1 LIFADADLISADDP
15 MTSSRRS
22 MRMMADENQTARDG
36 ENATPASPERAN
48 GANPTPPEGA
58 PAPTPAGEAAAEL
71 KDRMLRALADA
82 ENTRRRAERDVA
94 DARQYGITS
103 FAREMLQV
111 GDNLRR
117 ALEAVPE
124 DKRAG
129 ADPTWTALLEG
140 VEVTERGLDQTLA
153 KFGVKRIDAKG
164 KKFDP
169 SFHQAMFELPRDDVP
184 PGTVVDELQAGYAI
198 GDRVLKPALVV
209 VSRRGPA
216 AANDDQRGPA
226 EAASGGIGSDRDGS

>member
-1 LIFADADLISADDP
+1 
-15 MTSSRRS
+15 
-22 MRMMADENQTARDG
+22 MRMMADDDQTTPDSAATAAAEPKAGSEAR
-36 ENATPASPERAN
+36 
-48 GANPTPPEGA
+48 
-58 PAPTPAGEAAAEL
+58 PAPTAEEVADL

-94 DARQYGITS
+94 DARQYAITA

-117 ALEAVPE
+117 ALEAVPA
-124 DKRAG
+124 DKRKEG
-129 ADPTWTALLEG
+129 DPTLAALLEG
-140 VEVTERGLDQTLA
+140 VEVTERGLEQTLA

-169 SFHQAMFELPRDDVP
+169 SFHQAMFELPRDDVA

-198 GDRVLKPALVV
+198 GERVLKPSLVV
-209 VSRRGPA
+209 VAKRGPA
-216 AANDDQRGPA
+216 PANDDRPKPA
-226 EAASGGIGSDRDGS
+226 AAEPASSGVGAERDGG

>member
-1 LIFADADLISADDP
+1 
-15 MTSSRRS
+15 
-22 MRMMADENQTARDG
+22 MRTMADENQTTADG
-36 ENATPASPERAN
+36 EAVATQNAPN
-48 GANPTPPEGA
+48 GQAATA
-58 PAPTPAGEAAAEL
+58 EAAAAPPPPTAAEVTEL
-71 KDRMLRALADA
+71 KDKMLRALADA

-94 DARQYGITS
+94 DARQYAITS
-103 FAREMLQV
+103 FAREILQV

-117 ALEAVPE
+117 ALEAVTE
-124 DKRAG
+124 DQRAG
-129 ADPTWTALLEG
+129 ADATLKALLEG
-140 VEVTERGLDQTLA
+140 VEVTERGLDQTLG

-209 VSRRGPA
+209 IAKRPPA
-216 AANDDQRGPA
+216 AANDDRPEPVVA
-226 EAASGGIGSDRDGS
+226 SAAQSGGVGPDGDGG